1 MRSKKLLVVGN
12 APIDTDMSKE
22 LKDFDYI
29 VRVNRMTNYERC
41 KSKTDLLLLDIYIGS
56 EWSYI
61 ASANNSK
68 RFSTV
73 KNVISFTD
81 PPKIVCDKIGI
92 TDKAYENMKITSFH
106 DLDIKKY
113 FPNYEYNN
121 HRITNSMW
129 MLLYCIENFSNDY
142 EIWFTC
148 MDVEGRAG
156 LPYLNKH
163 MAHRGAAQD
172 EENFLKT
179 MIANGTIHFLNHR
192 KNGK

>member
-41 KSKTDLLLLDIYIGS
+41 KSKTDLLLLDIYVGS

-81 PPKIVCDKIGI
+81 HQKSYV
-92 TDKAYENMKITSFH
+92 
-106 DLDIKKY
+106 IK
-113 FPNYEYNN
+113 
-121 HRITNSMW
+121 
-129 MLLYCIENFSNDY
+129 
-142 EIWFTC
+142 
-148 MDVEGRAG
+148 
-156 LPYLNKH
+156 
-163 MAHRGAAQD
+163 
-172 EENFLKT
+172 
-179 MIANGTIHFLNHR
+179 
-192 KNGK
+192 